1 MSLFIIFVFVAV
13 TAPLAAI
20 VLVLIKIGIQ
30 EIFNYAEYKM
40 NRIGILFILLSWF
53 IFLPIMVL
61 LSLFVGLYK
70 FIVVSFPKHQNHK
83 QGSY

>member
-1 MSLFIIFVFVAV
+1 MNLFIICVFVAI

-20 VLVLIKIGIQ
+20 ALALIKIGIQ
-30 EIFNYAEYKM
+30 EIFTYAEYKM

-61 LSLFVGLYK
+61 LNLFIGLYK
-70 FIVVSFPKHQNHK
+70 YTVVNFPKHQNHK